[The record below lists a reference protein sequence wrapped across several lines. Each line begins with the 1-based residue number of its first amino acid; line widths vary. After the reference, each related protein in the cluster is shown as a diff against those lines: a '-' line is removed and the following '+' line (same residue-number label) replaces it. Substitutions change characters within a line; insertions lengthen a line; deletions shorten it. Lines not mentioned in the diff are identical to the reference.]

1 MAAWKYSTC
10 YKDSWDQLR
19 HFFKNI
25 SHYLNATQSLF
36 FFFEEQ
42 YQVVR
47 VSFGEVITIKIRSKI
62 GWLET
67 MYGLVESRFRR

>member
-1 MAAWKYSTC
+1 MGPTQTFFQEYITLFECYS
-10 YKDSWDQLR
+10 KS
-19 HFFKNI
+19 
-25 SHYLNATQSLF
+25 F